1 MLQSAR
7 KKLVVSVFVFA
18 ALLAFTAGVVQAA
31 NVEGKITAISLSHK
45 TVTIR
50 PRVGNAVTVK
60 AGPGTVIE
68 RNGQETTLS
77 ALKVGDYGDSDYN
90 AKTFLASGIDATGR

>member
-1 MLQSAR
+1 MFQSAR
-7 KKLVVSVFVFA
+7 KKFVLSVLVVA
-18 ALLAFTAGVVQAA
+18 ALLAFTAGVARAA
-31 NVEGKITAISLSHK
+31 NVEGKITAIDLTHH

-50 PRVGNAVTVK
+50 PAVGKAVTVK
-60 AGPGTVIE
+60 VGPGTVIE

-77 ALKVGDYGDSDYN
+77 ALKVGDHGDADYN

>member
-1 MLQSAR
+1 MLQSAH
-7 KKLVVSVFVFA
+7 KKFVLSALVFA

-45 TVTIR
+45 TVTIK
-50 PRVGNAVTVK
+50 PAVGHAVTVK
-60 AGPGTVIE
+60 VGPGTVIE
-68 RNGQETTLS
+68 RNGEETALS

-90 AKTFLASGIDATGR
+90 AKTFVASGIDATGR